1 MTHQQDA
8 VGATR
13 TSINAVLDAPRPLG
27 VTDITIPSTP
37 VRVWRAISSLR
48 AGTLARCLQRALWWA

>member
-1 MTHQQDA
+1 MTQQQDA

-27 VTDITIPSTP
+27 VTDITIPATP
-37 VRVWRAISSLR
+37 VRVWRVIGEAPQG
-48 AGTLARCLQRALWWA
+48 AD